1 VGDYNKQP
9 QAYTIMATVILVV
22 AVNKAGSKSEPF
34 KLYQTKESNL
44 KGQFVLKVQDA
55 GINDIGMEQ
64 TKVGNY
70 TLGLI
75 GTNGSAYLDEKLT
88 GFRRKQGDDVFII
101 AEKFSENM
109 STVKDLAESEEF

>member
-1 VGDYNKQP
+1 
-9 QAYTIMATVILVV
+9 MATVILVV
-22 AVNKAGSKSEPF
+22 AVNKAGNKSEPF
-34 KLYQTKESNL
+34 KVYQTKEAAL

-70 TLGLI
+70 SLGII
-75 GTNGSAYLDEKLT
+75 GTNGAAYLDEKLT
-88 GFRRKQGDDVFII
+88 GFRRKSGEDVFIV
-101 AEKFSENM
+101 AEKFSETM